1 MAKLFSL
8 KLNNKDII
16 YDDKVKKTYGG
27 QGVVR
32 LNDKFLGKRA
42 YVVFPMNRED
52 TEDGIIVDIDEI
64 LSKGIRPNNDHTS
77 KVIFSKDY
85 VGRKCIIVLQE
96 D

>member
-1 MAKLFSL
+1 MIKLKRPWRTRVF
-8 KLNNKDII
+8 
-16 YDDKVKKTYGG
+16 
-27 QGVVR
+27 R

-42 YVVFPMNRED
+42 YVVFPMNRKD

-64 LSKGIRPNNDHTS
+64 LNKSIRPNNDHSS

-85 VGRKCIIVLQE
+85 AGRKCLLILKE